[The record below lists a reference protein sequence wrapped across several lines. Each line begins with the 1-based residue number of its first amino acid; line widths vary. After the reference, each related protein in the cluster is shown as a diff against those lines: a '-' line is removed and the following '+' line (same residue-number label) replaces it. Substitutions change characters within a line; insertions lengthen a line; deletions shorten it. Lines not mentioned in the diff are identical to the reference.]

1 MAIPDQQNGAAL
13 HFALNRLMQA
23 QQAGLLG
30 PNNDALQFHGVNQ
43 PQALLEQYHR
53 YSPTIAHQIHSGGAV
68 LNAPTP
74 APLPAPPQPQP
85 LSAPQGAARQPAPLA
100 ANGGHSGGAQSQQ
113 IKVNV
118 TLPGHAT
125 GAAHGLLQ
133 SLMGM
138 GR

>member
-1 MAIPDQQNGAAL
+1 MAIPEQQNGAAL

-30 PNNDALQFHGVNQ
+30 PNNNALQFHGVNQ

-53 YSPTIAHQIHSGGAV
+53 YSPTIAHQIHSGGVV

-74 APLPAPPQPQP
+74 APLPAPP
-85 LSAPQGAARQPAPLA
+85 SAARPATPQAPLA
-100 ANGGHSGGAQSQQ
+100 ASGGHSGGAQSQQ

-118 TLPGHAT
+118 TLPSH
-125 GAAHGLLQ
+125 AHGQANQLLQ
-133 SLMGM
+133 QLM
-138 GR
+138 RLPQ